1 MGLSRRSAGGL
12 DKALPRGASASVLV
26 ARLSGIQAMDETVIA
41 RPAGRMTS
49 KEA

>member
-1 MGLSRRSAGGL
+1 MGLSRRSAEGL
-12 DKALPRGASASVLV
+12 AKALPPGASTNVPV
-26 ARLSGIQAMDETVIA
+26 ARLSGIQAMDETVIV